1 MLRQE
6 SYARKR
12 EEHKGFDSRRNPYL
26 TDYEEQRSRRDRQT
40 VPGRQGTSGKR
51 TGQNPADRWGRESY
65 SRPASAR
72 SIGTGGR
79 ISHGGSAADRP
90 FLYEEGEEDELFLLY
105 GGEEEGELSLLYGG
119 EEETRPR
126 RRRSDIDEKPVYRQI
141 PRRTAVRGTAGHR
154 RMAGRR
160 ARRKKILRRRLMVGV
175 WMLCLLALG
184 VAFVLR
190 NSVTAANGGKEGGG
204 FLDAMEKNGL
214 KVRQDHIYQGFFT
227 MDSGMQAVETFLK
240 DGGRPRAIICG
251 NDAMAVGAQE
261 ALRQHGLRVPEDVIL
276 AGFDNSELSE
286 LSYPPLTSVDK
297 NQHEVGYR
305 AVYEIMSR
313 VEGSPPNGTAVT
325 GEPILRT
332 SCGCPFE
339 EEQNAR
345 KLRESYVHNQIST
358 QNGADILRN
367 MITEFSGLG
376 TPEDVVEALKKY
388 VEQMEFESFYLCFC
402 EKDRLFAIQD
412 ETLTGALDILHG
424 NTEYTD
430 MIHIPLAYENGVFAS
445 YENFPRGKVLPEE
458 CRTKSGGNYYVAVP
472 IFYQHCCYG
481 YCISGNTHLPL
492 EHNFFY
498 AWIMNIGIGF
508 ENIRKRVLLEDTVKR
523 LNSMW
528 AYDMLTR
535 LYNRAGFF
543 HYAERMLRDLQQED
557 EYVCLVFLDL
567 DGLKQVNDT
576 IGHEAGD
583 ELIGSMAE
591 IIRQNIEEGSLA
603 MRYGGDE
610 FVILGRCAG
619 EGITERFVAALR
631 EGMQRRNRRSNTSV
645 MK

>member
-1 MLRQE
+1 MSRQIAVLMCTINADNQCRMLEGMIDAAKETDSNLYVFTNYISYREKEENLKGAYQILGLPDYREFDGVIIAKNTITYPQAAEAVTRAVLE
-6 SYARKR
+6 SGCPAVSIDVEIEGMSHISFSSYEAEYAMTEHFIR
-12 EEHKGFDSRRNPYL
+12 EH
-26 TDYEEQRSRRDRQT
+26 
-40 VPGRQGTSGKR
+40 
-51 TGQNPADRWGRESY
+51 
-65 SRPASAR
+65 
-72 SIGTGGR
+72 
-79 ISHGGSAADRP
+79 HC
-90 FLYEEGEEDELFLLY
+90 
-105 GGEEEGELSLLYGG
+105 
-119 EEETRPR
+119 
-126 RRRSDIDEKPVYRQI
+126 SDIYYISGPLF
-141 PRRTAVRGTAGHR
+141 H
-154 RMAGRR
+154 
-160 ARRKKILRRRLMVGV
+160 
-175 WMLCLLALG
+175 
-184 VAFVLR
+184 
-190 NSVTAANGGKEGGG
+190 KEGQKRYRG

-214 KVRQDHIYQGFFT
+214 KIRQDHICQGFFT

-240 DGGRPRAIICG
+240 DGERPRAIICG

-313 VEGSPPNGTAVT
+313 VEGSPPNGTAVA

-430 MIHIPLAYENGVFAS
+430 MIHIPLAYENGVFGS

-472 IFYQHCCYG
+472 VFYQHCCYG

-631 EGMQRRNRRSNTSV
+631 EGMQRRNRRSNTSYELRASIGV
-645 MK
+645 SRYRARDIESLDLLIGQADQKMYEEKRMKRRMRDIERQQK